1 MYAVEEVADT
11 NQDVQGGRSW
21 EQDLHRRPFCITL
34 KPTLIMDRMDVYEMM
49 PSGMNEYLS
58 NYGWHFS
65 KKLCEH
71 AVKKMTDRL
80 GKKIT
85 PYTKEQVEALMK
97 QFNVQVE
104 NNEGY
109 DAVYV
114 ANMAKADYM
123 GSSITTEQHLMLYV
137 KDFLDDKDG
146 NKTKALDHYYAD
158 CIAGGKVVMWEEML

>member
-1 MYAVEEVADT
+1 MCAVEEVADT
-11 NQDVQGGRSW
+11 NQDVQGGGSW

-65 KKLCEH
+65 KKLCEY

>member
-1 MYAVEEVADT
+1 
-11 NQDVQGGRSW
+11 
-21 EQDLHRRPFCITL
+21 
-34 KPTLIMDRMDVYEMM
+34 MM

-71 AVKKMTDRL
+71 AVKKMTDRQ

-97 QFNVQVE
+97 QHNIQLE

-114 ANMAKADYM
+114 ANMAKADYL

-158 CIAGGKVVMWEEML
+158 CIAGGKVILWEEMM

>member
-1 MYAVEEVADT
+1 
-11 NQDVQGGRSW
+11 
-21 EQDLHRRPFCITL
+21 
-34 KPTLIMDRMDVYEMM
+34 MDRMDIYEMM
-49 PSGMNEYLS
+49 PSGMGEYLS
-58 NYGWHFS
+58 NYNWHFS

-71 AVKKMTDRL
+71 AVKKMTDRT

-97 QFNVQVE
+97 QHNIQLE

-114 ANMAKADYM
+114 ANMAKADYL
-123 GSSITTEQHLMLYV
+123 GSSITTEQHLMLFV

-158 CIAGGKVVMWEEML
+158 CIAGGKVILWDEMM

>member
-1 MYAVEEVADT
+1 
-11 NQDVQGGRSW
+11 
-21 EQDLHRRPFCITL
+21 
-34 KPTLIMDRMDVYEMM
+34 MDRMDIYEQM
-49 PSGMNEYLS
+49 PSGFDEYHS
-58 NYGWHFS
+58 NYSWHFS

-71 AVKKMTDRL
+71 AVKKMTDRT

-97 QFNVQVE
+97 QHNIQLE

-114 ANMAKADYM
+114 ANMAKADYL
-123 GSSITTEQHLMLYV
+123 GSSITTEQHLMLFV

-158 CIAGGKVVMWEEML
+158 CIAGGKVILWDEMM

>member
-1 MYAVEEVADT
+1 
-11 NQDVQGGRSW
+11 
-21 EQDLHRRPFCITL
+21 
-34 KPTLIMDRMDVYEMM
+34 MDRMDVYEMM

-85 PYTKEQVEALMK
+85 PYTKDQVEALMK

>member
-11 NQDVQGGRSW
+11 NQNVQGGGSW

-34 KPTLIMDRMDVYEMM
+34 NPTLIMDRMDVYEMM

>member
-1 MYAVEEVADT
+1 
-11 NQDVQGGRSW
+11 
-21 EQDLHRRPFCITL
+21 
-34 KPTLIMDRMDVYEMM
+34 MDIYEMM
-49 PSGMNEYLS
+49 PSGMSEYLS

-71 AVKKMTDRL
+71 AVKKMTDRQ

-97 QFNVQVE
+97 QHNIQLE

-114 ANMAKADYM
+114 ANMAKADYL
-123 GSSITTEQHLMLYV
+123 GSSITTEQHIMLFV

-158 CIAGGKVVMWEEML
+158 CIAGGKVILWDEMM

>member
-1 MYAVEEVADT
+1 
-11 NQDVQGGRSW
+11 
-21 EQDLHRRPFCITL
+21 
-34 KPTLIMDRMDVYEMM
+34 MDRMDVYEMM
-49 PSGMNEYLS
+49 PSGLNEYLS
-58 NYGWHFS
+58 SYGWHFS

-85 PYTKEQVEALMK
+85 PYTKEQVDALMK
-97 QFNVQVE
+97 QYNVQVE

-123 GSSITTEQHLMLYV
+123 GSSITTEQHLMLFV

-146 NKTKALDHYYAD
+146 NSTKALDHYYAD
-158 CIAGGKVVMWEEML
+158 CIAGGKVVIWEEML

>member
-1 MYAVEEVADT
+1 
-11 NQDVQGGRSW
+11 
-21 EQDLHRRPFCITL
+21 
-34 KPTLIMDRMDVYEMM
+34 MM

>member
-1 MYAVEEVADT
+1 MYAAEEVADT
-11 NQDVQGGRSW
+11 NQDVQGGGSW

>member
-11 NQDVQGGRSW
+11 NQDVQGGGSW

>member
-1 MYAVEEVADT
+1 MCAVEEVADT
-11 NQDVQGGRSW
+11 NQDVQGGGSW

-158 CIAGGKVVMWEEML
+158 CIAGGKVVIWEEML

>member
-1 MYAVEEVADT
+1 MCAVEEVADT
-11 NQDVQGGRSW
+11 NQDVQGGGSW

-34 KPTLIMDRMDVYEMM
+34 KPTLIMDRMDIYEMM

>member
-1 MYAVEEVADT
+1 
-11 NQDVQGGRSW
+11 
-21 EQDLHRRPFCITL
+21 
-34 KPTLIMDRMDVYEMM
+34 MDRMDIYEMM

-58 NYGWHFS
+58 YYGWHFS

-71 AVKKMTDRL
+71 AVKKMTDRQ

-97 QFNVQVE
+97 QHNIQLE

-114 ANMAKADYM
+114 ANMAKADYL
-123 GSSITTEQHLMLYV
+123 GSSITTEQHLMLFV

-146 NKTKALDHYYAD
+146 SKTKALDHYYAD
-158 CIAGGKVVMWEEML
+158 CIAGGKVILWEDMM

>member
-1 MYAVEEVADT
+1 MCAVEEVADT
-11 NQDVQGGRSW
+11 NQDVQGGGSW

>member
-1 MYAVEEVADT
+1 
-11 NQDVQGGRSW
+11 
-21 EQDLHRRPFCITL
+21 
-34 KPTLIMDRMDVYEMM
+34 MM

-71 AVKKMTDRL
+71 AVKKMTDRQ

-97 QFNVQVE
+97 QHNIQLE

-114 ANMAKADYM
+114 ANMAKADYL

-158 CIAGGKVVMWEEML
+158 CIAGGKVILWDEMM

>member
-1 MYAVEEVADT
+1 
-11 NQDVQGGRSW
+11 
-21 EQDLHRRPFCITL
+21 
-34 KPTLIMDRMDVYEMM
+34 MM

-158 CIAGGKVVMWEEML
+158 CIAGGKVVIWEEML

>member
-1 MYAVEEVADT
+1 
-11 NQDVQGGRSW
+11 
-21 EQDLHRRPFCITL
+21 
-34 KPTLIMDRMDVYEMM
+34 MDRMDIYEMM

-58 NYGWHFS
+58 NYSWHFS

-71 AVKKMTDRL
+71 AVKKMTDRQ

-97 QFNVQVE
+97 QHNIQLE

-114 ANMAKADYM
+114 ANMAKADYL
-123 GSSITTEQHLMLYV
+123 GSSITTEQHLMLFV

-158 CIAGGKVVMWEEML
+158 CIAGGKVILWDEMM

>member
-1 MYAVEEVADT
+1 
-11 NQDVQGGRSW
+11 
-21 EQDLHRRPFCITL
+21 
-34 KPTLIMDRMDVYEMM
+34 MM

-71 AVKKMTDRL
+71 AVKKMTDRQ

-97 QFNVQVE
+97 QHNIQLE

-114 ANMAKADYM
+114 ANMAKADYL
-123 GSSITTEQHLMLYV
+123 GSSITTEQHLMLFV

-158 CIAGGKVVMWEEML
+158 CIAGGKVILWDEMM

>member
-1 MYAVEEVADT
+1 
-11 NQDVQGGRSW
+11 
-21 EQDLHRRPFCITL
+21 
-34 KPTLIMDRMDVYEMM
+34 MDRMDIYEMM
-49 PSGMNEYLS
+49 PSGMNEYLY

-71 AVKKMTDRL
+71 AVKKMTDRQ

-97 QFNVQVE
+97 QHNIQLE

-114 ANMAKADYM
+114 ANMAKADYL

-158 CIAGGKVVMWEEML
+158 CIAGGKVILWDEMM